1 MRVVAVIGAGGFVGR
16 SIAREVANSAD
27 CRLVPVLRGQN
38 LAEAVRECGVV
49 VHAANPAGR
58 FQANHDP
65 QRDYQE
71 TVEKTS
77 RILDIA
83 KGRKCILVSS
93 LSCRTQESTPY
104 GRNRLECERLALDA
118 GAVVVRFGPM
128 YGGTRVKDTLHDI
141 LAGRP
146 VFVAESTRYGYVDVA
161 WAGAKLLQFVDA
173 NASTYEIG
181 ARNSISLGEIA
192 SRFCSASTFSGPDDT
207 QIALDCDEGPD
218 AEEVLSF
225 AEKEMLRMSEWLQD

>member
-1 MRVVAVIGAGGFVGR
+1 MRVVAVIGAGGFVGQ

-83 KGRKCILVSS
+83 KGRKCILVYS

-173 NASTYEIG
+173 TASTYEIG

-192 SRFCSASTFSGPDDT
+192 SRFCSASIFSGPDDT
-207 QIALDCDEGPD
+207 QITLDCDEGPN
-218 AEEVLSF
+218 AEEVISF

>member
-1 MRVVAVIGAGGFVGR
+1 MRVVAVIGAGGFVGQ

-128 YGGTRVKDTLHDI
+128 YGGTRVQDTLHDI

-173 NASTYEIG
+173 TASTYEIG

-192 SRFCSASTFSGPDDT
+192 SRFCSASIFSGPDDT
-207 QIALDCDEGPD
+207 QITLDCDEGPN
-218 AEEVLSF
+218 AEEVISF

>member
-58 FQANHDP
+58 FQANRDP

-77 RILDIA
+77 QILDIA
-83 KGRKCILVSS
+83 EGRKCILVSS
-93 LSCRTQESTPY
+93 LSCRTQASTPY

-118 GAVVVRFGPM
+118 GAVVVRLGPM
-128 YGGTRVKDTLHDI
+128 YGGTRVTLSMI
-141 LAGRP
+141 FSLGVP
-146 VFVAESTRYGYVDVA
+146 S
-161 WAGAKLLQFVDA
+161 LLQSLPAMDTPTLLGRVQRCFSLLT
-173 NASTYEIG
+173 STQTLTKLERGI
-181 ARNSISLGEIA
+181 
-192 SRFCSASTFSGPDDT
+192 
-207 QIALDCDEGPD
+207 
-218 AEEVLSF
+218 V
-225 AEKEMLRMSEWLQD
+225 

>member
-1 MRVVAVIGAGGFVGR
+1 MRVVAVVGAGGFVGQ
-16 SIAREVANSAD
+16 SIAREVASNPNY
-27 CRLVPVLRGQN
+27 RLVPVLRGQN
-38 LAEAVRECGVV
+38 LAEAVLGCEVV

-58 FQANHDP
+58 FAANRDP
-65 QRDYQE
+65 QRDYRE
-71 TVEKTS
+71 TVEKTA
-77 RILDIA
+77 RILETA

-93 LSCRTQESTPY
+93 LSCRTQASTPY
-104 GRNRLECERLALDA
+104 GKNRLECERLALDA
-118 GAVVVRFGPM
+118 GATVVRLGPM

-161 WAGAKLLQFVDA
+161 WAGAKLLQFVDVM
-173 NASTYEIG
+173 ASTYEVG

-207 QIALDCDEGPD
+207 QIALGCDEGPD
-218 AEEVLSF
+218 AKEVLSF
-225 AEKEMLRMSEWLQD
+225 AEKEMLRISEWLRD